1 MGAGPNQDSDA
12 KLIVLAFRC
21 FDRGPVFLDDAD
33 HLPGFRIFGCPFFFW
48 AGPGDTEKRPYFN
61 AQVAARRR
69 VVSLGWG
76 EGYLVFLP
84 CAGSKD
90 LSEDFVQAIDE
101 SGMGTKIGL
110 QL

>member
-1 MGAGPNQDSDA
+1 MRNSLCLRFAVSTAGQCSWMM
-12 KLIVLAFRC
+12 LT
-21 FDRGPVFLDDAD
+21 
-33 HLPGFRIFGCPFFFW
+33 HLPGFRIFGCQFFLW

-61 AQVAARRR
+61 AQVTARRR

-76 EGYLVFLP
+76 EGYLVSPLRR
-84 CAGSKD
+84 SKD